1 MAVMSGFLQDFRY
14 ALRQLSK
21 SPGFTAIAVITL
33 ALGIG
38 ANSAIFSVIEAVMLR
53 ALPYHDSARL
63 ILLADADDHDN
74 GGFLYEDFAPFQA
87 QARSFEDLAIYY
99 RDSGYSRAVL
109 NTGGEPEQV
118 QGAWVSANLFPLMG
132 VLPQLGRTFTGEEQ
146 AREERIV
153 VLSHGLWEQ
162 RFGGA
167 RDIVGK
173 SLSINGAAFRIIGV
187 MPETFQF
194 PARDQM
200 FWAPITT
207 NSYWNDPALGRNLDA
222 SRAATNYS
230 RFFFE
235 RWQVI
240 GRLRRG
246 VTPAQ
251 AQAES
256 EMLLQ
261 RRAQS
266 EPDKFRMA
274 ALHLMPLRTQLS
286 GNTRLALTLLFVAVC
301 CVLLIA
307 CTNVASLMLARGARR
322 EREMVIRAALGAR
335 RGRLVRQLL
344 TEGFVL
350 SLIAATLGLALA
362 YASVRVLVASAPAD
376 IPRLEQAG
384 ISMPLLAFTF
394 LLSLLTTVLF
404 GVGPAIHFSR
414 RSAQAALSTNTRGAS
429 ASRALRR
436 AHNVLVVTEFAVAL
450 VLLTGAGLLL
460 RSFLAVEAVDPGF
473 EPRHVLILRMTVPDA
488 TPARLLA
495 LHQEVLERLRTLP
508 GVEAA
513 GAINDLFELGPPNLL
528 GLRAIEGRQI
538 DSKDQS
544 APLSWKTVSADYFQ
558 AIGVTLLKGRYF
570 TDQDAAG
577 SPLVAIIDES
587 MAGRYW
593 PNQDPI
599 GAHIKGQDAR
609 GQSDEWLTIIGV
621 VGNMRRSGLEYA
633 PTPHVFEW
641 YRQAGANRTEDL
653 LVRGGGD
660 VGALSASLRSTVRAE
675 AATAVLSRVS
685 TVEDL
690 LSDQLAPRRFQ
701 TWLFGLFSALAL
713 LLATIGIY
721 GVMHYSVTQRAHEIG
736 VRMALGA
743 RPSEILSLVEG
754 EGLRLAVG
762 GVVLGGIGALWL
774 TPLISRLLFGVSPTD
789 PLTFLAVVST
799 LVAAALVACYIPA
812 RRAAQV
818 NPIVALRYE

>member
-1 MAVMSGFLQDFRY
+1 MTGFLQDLRF
-14 ALRQLSK
+14 ALRQLRK
-21 SPGFTAIAVITL
+21 SLGFTAVAVLTL
-33 ALGIG
+33 ALGMG
-38 ANSAIFSVIEAVMLR
+38 ANSAIFSVIEAVILR
-53 ALPYHDSARL
+53 DLPYHDSARL
-63 ILLADADDHDN
+63 ILLADADDQEN
-74 GGFLYEDFAPFQA
+74 GGFLYEDFAPFRA

-109 NTGGEPEQV
+109 NAEGEPEQM
-118 QGAWVSANLFPLMG
+118 QGAWVSANLIPLMG
-132 VLPQLGRTFTGEEQ
+132 VPPQLGRTFTAEEQ
-146 AREERIV
+146 EREERVV
-153 VLSHGLWEQ
+153 VLSHGFWKR
-162 RFGGA
+162 RFGSA
-167 RDIVGK
+167 RDVLGE
-173 SLSINGAAFRIIGV
+173 SLSINGAEFQIIGV
-187 MPETFQF
+187 MPERFQF
-194 PARDQM
+194 PARDQT

-207 NSYWNDPALGRNLDA
+207 NAYWDDPALGRNLDRG
-222 SRAATNYS
+222 SAAANYS

-251 AQAES
+251 AQRES
-256 EMLLQ
+256 ETLLQ
-261 RRAQS
+261 RLAQS

-274 ALHLMPLRTQLS
+274 ALHLMPLRVQLS
-286 GNTRLALTLLFVAVC
+286 GNIRLALNLLFVAVF

-307 CTNVASLMLARGARR
+307 CTNVANLMLARGAKR
-322 EREMVIRAALGAR
+322 EREMAIRAALGAH

-344 TEGFVL
+344 TEGFLL
-350 SLIAATLGLALA
+350 SLIAAALALVLA
-362 YASVRVLVASAPAD
+362 YGSVHVLVASAPAD

-384 ISMPLLAFTF
+384 ISRPVLAFTF
-394 LLSLLTTVLF
+394 LLSVLTTVLF
-404 GVGPAIHFSR
+404 GVGPAIQFSGGN
-414 RSAQAALSTNTRGAS
+414 APEGLGTNTRGS
-429 ASRALRR
+429 TASRALRR

-473 EPRHVLILRMTVPDA
+473 EPRHVLTLHMTLPEA
-488 TPARLLA
+488 APARLMA
-495 LHQEVLERLRTLP
+495 LHQQVLERLRTLP
-508 GVEAA
+508 GVEAV

-528 GLRAIEGRQI
+528 GLRAIEGRQT

-558 AIGVTLLKGRYF
+558 AIGSTLLKGRYF
-570 TDQDAAG
+570 ADRDTAV

-587 MAGRYW
+587 MARRYW

-609 GQSDEWLTIIGV
+609 GQNDEWVTIIGV
-621 VGNMRRSGLEYA
+621 VGNMHRSGLEYA

-641 YRQAGANRTEDL
+641 YRQAGANITEDL
-653 LVRGGGD
+653 VVRAAGD
-660 VGALSASLRSTVRAE
+660 PRALSANLRSAVRAE
-675 AATAVLSRVS
+675 DSTAVLSRVS

-721 GVMHYSVTQRAHEIG
+721 GVMHYSVTQRTHEIG

-743 RPSEILSLVEG
+743 RPSEILRLVEG

-774 TPLISRLLFGVSPTD
+774 TPLISSLLFAVRPAD
-789 PLTFLAVVST
+789 PLTFLAVVSI
-799 LVAAALVACYIPA
+799 LVAAALVASYIPA
-812 RRAAQV
+812 RRAAKV
-818 NPIVALRYE
+818 DPMAALRHE